1 VIFRL
6 QNSEIRIKQRRYFLS
21 DAIPTATDE
30 TFQAE
35 VVNSPLPA
43 VVDFWAVWCGPC
55 KMIAPLVDELA
66 KEYAGRAVFA
76 KVDVDSCPKVAA
88 QYSIRSIPTVLFF
101 KGGRVVEQ
109 VIGAVPKKVLVEKM
123 EATLKK

>member
-1 VIFRL
+1 M
-6 QNSEIRIKQRRYFLS
+6 SE
-21 DAIPTATDE
+21 AIPAATDE
-30 TFQAE
+30 TFQVE

-76 KVDVDSCPKVAA
+76 KVDVDSCPKVAT

-101 KGGRVVEQ
+101 KGGKVVEQ